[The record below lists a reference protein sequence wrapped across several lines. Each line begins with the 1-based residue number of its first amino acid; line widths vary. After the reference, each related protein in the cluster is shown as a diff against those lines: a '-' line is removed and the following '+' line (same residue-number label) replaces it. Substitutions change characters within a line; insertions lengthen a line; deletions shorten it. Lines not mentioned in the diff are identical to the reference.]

1 MPWGATSV
9 TDGHPA
15 VRHVRRV
22 AGQAGHVTYFV
33 EVEAEGGTARHFS
46 FAGNIFVGPVVV
58 TSTDGHGRSVNE
70 VVDQPR
76 RFGEFVSSE
85 WVDRFLESW
94 HAAQA
99 A

>member
-1 MPWGATSV
+1 MP
-9 TDGHPA
+9 DRHPT
-15 VRHVRRV
+15 VRNFRRV
-22 AGQAGHVTYFV
+22 AGQAGHVNYYV
-33 EVEAEGGTARHFS
+33 EVQADGDDSRHLV

-58 TSTDGHGRSVNE
+58 ISTDAEGRSTHE
-70 VVDQPR
+70 VVDHPR
-76 RFGEFVSSE
+76 RFGEFVSSD

>member
-1 MPWGATSV
+1 V
-9 TDGHPA
+9 TDRHPA
-15 VRHVRRV
+15 VRHFRRV

-33 EVEAEGGTARHFS
+33 EVQASGGGARHFA

-58 TSTDGHGRSVNE
+58 TSNDAQGRSEHE
-70 VVDQPR
+70 VVDRPR
-76 RFGEFVSSE
+76 RFGEFVSAE

-94 HAAQA
+94 YSAQA

>member
-1 MPWGATSV
+1 V
-9 TDGHPA
+9 TDRHPA
-15 VRHVRRV
+15 VRHFRRV
-22 AGQAGHVTYFV
+22 AGQGGHVTYFV
-33 EVEAEGGTARHFS
+33 EVETSGGSPRHFA

-58 TSTDGHGRSVNE
+58 TSTDAHGRSKHE
-70 VVDQPR
+70 VIDHPR
-76 RFGEFVSSE
+76 RFGEFVSSD